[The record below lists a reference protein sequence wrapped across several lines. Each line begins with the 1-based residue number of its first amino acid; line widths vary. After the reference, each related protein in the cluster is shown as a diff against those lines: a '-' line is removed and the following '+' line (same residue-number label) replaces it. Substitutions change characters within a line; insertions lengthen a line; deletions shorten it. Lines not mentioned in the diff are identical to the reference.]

1 MASFFQ
7 QDEKKKERKEKFQ
20 KTMDLQMTEEDLRKI
35 KNQIGEIQSVIK
47 KFKGEERRTRLRL
60 EEAEEELKKLERK
73 KYELEENILIQK
85 RKIY

>member
-7 QDEKKKERKEKFQ
+7 QDKKKKERKEKFQ
-20 KTMDLQMTEEDLRKI
+20 KRMDLQITEEDLRKV

-47 KFKGEERRTRLRL
+47 KLKGEERRARLRL
-60 EEAEEELKKLERK
+60 EEAEEGLKKIERK
-73 KYELEENILIQK
+73 KYELEENILTQK

>member
-7 QDEKKKERKEKFQ
+7 QDEKQKTRKEKFER
-20 KTMDLQMTEEDLRKI
+20 TINLRMVEEDLRKV

>member
-7 QDEKKKERKEKFQ
+7 QDEKQKARKEKFE
-20 KTMDLQMTEEDLRKI
+20 KTMDLQRHEEDLRKV

-47 KFKGEERRTRLRL
+47 KLKEEERRARLRL
-60 EEAEEELKKLERK
+60 EKAEEELKKLELE
-73 KYELEENILIQK
+73 KYKLEEDILTQK

>member
-7 QDEKKKERKEKFQ
+7 QDEKKKKRKEKFQ
-20 KTMDLQMTEEDLRKI
+20 KTMDLQITEEDLRKI

-47 KFKGEERRTRLRL
+47 KLKEEERRARLRL
-60 EEAEEELKKLERK
+60 EEAEEELKKMEQK
-73 KYELEENILIQK
+73 KYRLEEDILTQK

>member
-20 KTMDLQMTEEDLRKI
+20 KTMDLQMTEEDLRKV

-47 KFKGEERRTRLRL
+47 KLKGEERRARLRL
-60 EEAEEELKKLERK
+60 EEAEEELKKMERK
-73 KYELEENILIQK
+73 KYELEKNILTQK

>member
-7 QDEKKKERKEKFQ
+7 QDENKKKRQEKFQ
-20 KTMDLQMTEEDLRKI
+20 KRIDLQMVEEDLRKV

-47 KFKGEERRTRLRL
+47 KLKGEERRTRLRL
-60 EEAEEELKKLERK
+60 EEAEEELKKKERK
-73 KYELEENILIQK
+73 KYELEENILTQK

>member
-20 KTMDLQMTEEDLRKI
+20 KTMDLQMTEEDLRKV
-35 KNQIGEIQSVIK
+35 KSQIGEIQSIIK
-47 KFKGEERRTRLRL
+47 KLKEEERRARLRL
-60 EEAEEELKKLERK
+60 EEAEEELKKM
-73 KYELEENILIQK
+73 ELEKYRLEEDILTQK

>member
-20 KTMDLQMTEEDLRKI
+20 KTMDLQMTEEDLRKV

-47 KFKGEERRTRLRL
+47 KLKEEERRARLRL
-60 EEAEEELKKLERK
+60 EEAEEELKNKERG
-73 KYELEENILIQK
+73 KYELEENILTQK

>member
-1 MASFFQ
+1 MASLFQ

-20 KTMDLQMTEEDLRKI
+20 KTMDLQMTEEDLRKV

-47 KFKGEERRTRLRL
+47 KLKGEERRARLRL
-60 EEAEEELKKLERK
+60 EEAEEELKKMERK
-73 KYELEENILIQK
+73 KYELEENILTQK

>member
-20 KTMDLQMTEEDLRKI
+20 KTMDLQMTEEDLRKV

-47 KFKGEERRTRLRL
+47 KLKEEERRARLRL
-60 EEAEEELKKLERK
+60 EEAEEELKKMERK
-73 KYELEENILIQK
+73 QYELEENILTQK
-85 RKIY
+85 RKI

>member
-20 KTMDLQMTEEDLRKI
+20 KTMDLQTTEEDLRKA

-47 KFKGEERRTRLRL
+47 KLKGEERRARLRL
-60 EEAEEELKKLERK
+60 EEAKEELKKMERK
-73 KYELEENILIQK
+73 KYELEENILTQK

>member
-7 QDEKKKERKEKFQ
+7 QDKKQKERKEKFQ
-20 KTMDLQMTEEDLRKI
+20 KTMDLQMTEEDLRKV

-47 KFKGEERRTRLRL
+47 KLKGEERRARLRL
-60 EEAEEELKKLERK
+60 EESKEELKKMERK
-73 KYELEENILIQK
+73 KYRLEEDVLTQK